1 LVLQKAASIMEA
13 INDKNGMGSWIQSP
27 LVEFRQSRL
36 TAGMAFLVA
45 VLALYASLRGLLDQQ
60 LYLQATSAGVF
71 AKTLLAATHLQD
83 QLAIPFAALL
93 LILSV
98 KYLLHQEVKTFI
110 FMLGLVS
117 NFLYTYGL
125 FVITG
130 NFTSIYLVYMGIF
143 GLAIY
148 CLLLGL
154 TSFKP
159 DSISQIQLPVWL
171 ARSIALFLGIIVCL
185 FIPLWISALLPL
197 TRQHS
202 RPDIYAVF
210 VLDLCVVL
218 PALAITAFQLG
229 RHRPFSFI
237 LAGVVLVKIVT
248 LLLPVALGELLLP
261 THTQAADYGM
271 ALLYGL
277 IVFLSL
283 LLSGLYLMYLQ
294 GLMPT
299 KTQASVRV

>member
-1 LVLQKAASIMEA
+1 MEA
-13 INDKNGMGSWIQSP
+13 IGEKRRTDTWTQSS
-27 LVEFRQSRL
+27 LVEPKQSRL
-36 TAGMAFLVA
+36 AAGMALLIA
-45 VLALYASLRGLLDQQ
+45 LLALYASLRGLLDKQ
-60 LYLQATSAGVF
+60 LYGQAISAGVF
-71 AKTLLAATHLQD
+71 AKSLLAATRLQD
-83 QLAIPFAALL
+83 QLAVPIAGLL

-98 KYLLHQEVKTFI
+98 RYLIYQGVKTFI
-110 FMLGLVS
+110 ALLGLVS

-125 FVITG
+125 FVIMG
-130 NFTSIYLVYMGIF
+130 NFTSIYLAYMAIF

-154 TSFKP
+154 TSFNP
-159 DSISQIQLPVWL
+159 GLINQIQLPIWL
-171 ARSIALFLGIIVCL
+171 GRTIALFLGLIVYL

-210 VLDLCVVL
+210 VLDMCVVL

-229 RHRPFSFI
+229 RHRPFGSI

-261 THTQAADYGM
+261 THTQATDYGM

-277 IVFLSL
+277 IVLLSL
-283 LLSGLYLMYLQ
+283 LLSGLYLMHLQ
-294 GLMPT
+294 GLMPGN
-299 KTQASVRV
+299 TQTSVHDGL

>member
-1 LVLQKAASIMEA
+1 MEVIGE
-13 INDKNGMGSWIQSP
+13 INRMGSRIQLP
-27 LVEFRQSRL
+27 LIESRQSRL

-45 VLALYASLRGLLDQQ
+45 LLALYASLRGLLDEQ
-60 LYLQATSAGVF
+60 LYLQAISAGVF
-71 AKTLLAATHLQD
+71 AKTLLAATRLQD
-83 QLAIPFAALL
+83 QLAIPFAGLL

-98 KYLLHQEVKTFI
+98 KYLLSQEVKTFI
-110 FMLGLVS
+110 AMLGLVS

-125 FVITG
+125 LVITG
-130 NFTSIYLVYMGIF
+130 NFTTIYLAYMGIF

-159 DSISQIQLPVWL
+159 GLISQIQLPTWL
-171 ARSIALFLGIIVCL
+171 ARSIALFFGIIVCL
-185 FIPLWISALLPL
+185 FIPMWIGALLPL

-248 LLLPVALGELLLP
+248 LLLPVALGELLLSP
-261 THTQAADYGM
+261 HTQVSHYGM

-277 IVFLSL
+277 IVLLSL
-283 LLSGLYLMYLQ
+283 LLSGLYLVNLQ

-299 KTQASVRV
+299 KTRASVRV